1 MRCGRNRA
9 IIAHAMQV
17 PIPVLVAIAA
27 AFLVLLLLA
36 LRRRSGAGDLIAPP
50 PIAATPPPRYVPP
63 ARQWPAG
70 AAPIGDLPPDL
81 AAEVRALLAQ
91 GDKIEAIKLVRAATG
106 LGLAE
111 AKELV
116 ERT

>member
-1 MRCGRNRA
+1 
-9 IIAHAMQV
+9 MQV

-27 AFLVLLLLA
+27 AFLA
-36 LRRRSGAGDLIAPP
+36 CCCSRCGGGAAPDLIAPP
-50 PIAATPPPRYVPP
+50 RDATPPPRYVPP
-63 ARQWPAG
+63 ARPWPAG

-91 GDKIEAIKLVRAATG
+91 GGKIEAIKLVRAATG

-116 ERT
+116 ERM